1 MIYILTVRNKSDIPV
16 VYNGT
21 AISKLVVEFVA
32 PDEEAGKAAIRNTLD
47 GLSTQNPFM
56 DRLIVEAMDSTTS
69 EEYSDRY
76 FNAIGGAES
85 LQIDWKEVS

>member
-1 MIYILTVRNKSDIPV
+1 MIYVLTVRNKTGIPV

-47 GLSTQNPFM
+47 GLSTQNAFM

-69 EEYSDRY
+69 EDYTDHY
-76 FNAIGGAES
+76 FNAIGGTES
-85 LQIDWKEVS
+85 LQIDWKVVE

>member
-1 MIYILTVRNKSDIPV
+1 MIYVLTVRNKSNIPV

-69 EEYSDRY
+69 EEYTGHY
-76 FNAIGGAES
+76 FNAIGGAEA
-85 LQIDWKEVS
+85 LQIDWKVVE